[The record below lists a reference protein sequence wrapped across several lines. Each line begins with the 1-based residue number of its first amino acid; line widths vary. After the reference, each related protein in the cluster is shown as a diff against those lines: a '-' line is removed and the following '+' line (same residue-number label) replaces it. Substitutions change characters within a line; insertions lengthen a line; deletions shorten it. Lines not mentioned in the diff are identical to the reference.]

1 MADLYAQKDSLSSP
15 KGNISII
22 VLACVAVVSVSFK
35 PSGVSARE
43 DWAKRSKKVGA
54 GGRGGEGKE
63 TPAAEP
69 RHFTERRSPA
79 NGRQ

>member
-1 MADLYAQKDSLSSP
+1 MK
-15 KGNISII
+15 
-22 VLACVAVVSVSFK
+22 VLKNNETYHYYKMPLFWLRACVAVVSISFK
-35 PSGVSARE
+35 PSGVSARGH
-43 DWAKRSKKVGA
+43 WAKRSKKGGA

-69 RHFTERRSPA
+69 RHFTERRLSA